1 MKLNLEILLSEYEN
15 VVGGYTGLFT
25 YRLANLCVKADPA
38 SLLSA
43 VIETR
48 GQKMN
53 IEQVAKVGLRADD
66 QLDVYPLHEDLMPPI
81 SKAVL
86 EIHPEFKL
94 SEEKA
99 KLDNGKDYRY
109 LRFTMPDVNKDRRD
123 VLNNGVDVFF
133 NECKSQ
139 MDAAKQKYALKMKNE
154 LQGCSRQDVD
164 EAQEKF
170 DNISDNSKK
179 IANTLVEDKKKEID
193 EAYKR
198 YCEKQTN
205 NATVLNSNGAAQG
218 ASAKSSFLGKK

>member
-1 MKLNLEILLSEYEN
+1 MKLDLEIVLSEYEN
-15 VVGGYTGLFT
+15 VLGGYTGLFT

-38 SLLSA
+38 SLLPA
-43 VIETR
+43 VVETR

-133 NECKSQ
+133 NECKAQ

-179 IANTLVEDKKKEID
+179 IADTLVEDKRKEIA
-193 EAYKR
+193 EAYQR
-198 YCEKQTN
+198 YCENQSN
-205 NATVLNSNGAAQG
+205 SASVLNQSAAHND
-218 ASAKSSFLGKK
+218 SAKSSFRGKK